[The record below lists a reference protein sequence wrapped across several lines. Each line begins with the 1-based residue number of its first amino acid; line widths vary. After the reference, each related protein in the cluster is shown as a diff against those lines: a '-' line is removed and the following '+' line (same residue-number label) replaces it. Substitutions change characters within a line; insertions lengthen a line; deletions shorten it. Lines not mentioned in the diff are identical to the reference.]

1 MVKIKKKGGDGS
13 KEEDVLKNKKQNS
26 ACSLSTEE
34 KERRIMSKITEPWV
48 QAVHAVTY

>member
-1 MVKIKKKGGDGS
+1 MLKKKKGGGRA
-13 KEEDVLKNKKQNS
+13 KNKKQNS
-26 ACSLSTEE
+26 VCSLSTEG